1 MEDSTKKEG
10 NVDEQGPMPA
20 GGGCAGRDV
29 RELGKSVPWITIG
42 EVVNET
48 AKRALINGEEIILL
62 DVKLRAVL
70 ADKAANSAALQWEIG
85 TDFYRPPVWIASRL
99 EKIREECSG
108 YGEDL
113 TDRIMEEIVTF
124 MTRRGIA
131 DMLLWEFTIGAFL
144 FPGDLYGVDTTA
156 RVSPV
161 VTDPETLKNI
171 RQRFDSLHARM
182 APAIARLLGGA

>member
-1 MEDSTKKEG
+1 MEDFAKKEG
-10 NVDEQGPMPA
+10 DVDEQGSMPA
-20 GGGCAGRDV
+20 GAGCAGRDV
-29 RELGKSVPWITIG
+29 GELGKSVPWITIG
-42 EVVNET
+42 EVVNDT
-48 AKRALINGEEIILL
+48 AQRTLINGEEIILL

-70 ADKAANSAALQWEIG
+70 SGQAVNNAGLQWEIG

-99 EKIREECSG
+99 EKIQEECSG
-108 YGEDL
+108 YGDDL
-113 TDRIMEEIVTF
+113 TDRTVEEIGTVLA
-124 MTRRGIA
+124 RKGIW

-156 RVSPV
+156 WVSPV
-161 VTDPETLKNI
+161 VTDPVTLKNI